1 VDFYTIIIIVFA
13 VLIILAALTRDR
25 KPRRKHSESSA
36 EVFDIS
42 EIYSIA
48 AALEDFFNE
57 SAHPKDLLTNA
68 EFERGAKYFQKSE
81 FSNEELL
88 SYANGENIIIAC
100 LAFEALRHRDID
112 DKTIDKTIQI
122 LSGIY
127 LWSIFYALRVLEKAN
142 GQILGRV
149 LAQAQEWWPQYQMQ
163 VQFFNDFIQIRIA
176 GGEKPTLKG
185 VITQANRE
193 SIGHIS
199 GFLNK
204 LDRTP
209 IENLFTEFDEIKST
223 LLDSDYLNSIGKIR
237 TSELESNIIIEHP
250 YLLEVL
256 KQTEEFLFSA
266 SGRSVLLV
274 GEPGVGKKA
283 LISLLV
289 KSLGKKGWKLF
300 EAGASEVIAGQ
311 KYIGELEA
319 RVQSLIENLDSNRF
333 VFWYIP
339 NFHQLH
345 YAGMHRYST
354 IGILDMILPHIESGR
369 LKIIAET
376 HPSSNEK
383 LSRDHK
389 RVHSLLETIRMTP
402 LSENATLK
410 LVDKW
415 VSESN
420 QKQFNFKVEAKTL
433 TEALHL
439 SKQFLNNL
447 AAPGNVFGLIKL
459 AIRLVQINNSSAK
472 RISPEDLYSALSQL
486 TGLPRSILDDRV
498 SLDLNALRAHFTGRV
513 MGQGEAIECLVERV
527 AMIKA
532 ALTDPTRPF
541 GVFLFAGPT
550 GTGKTEIA
558 KALADFLFGSQDR
571 MIRLDMSEFKTVE
584 SVDRILGET
593 GERSDSSAL
602 VNQIRKQP
610 FSVILLDE
618 FEKAHPNIWDLFL
631 QVFDDGRLSDKQG
644 NTANF
649 RHTIIILTSNLGAT
663 VQVGSSLGFNS
674 AAGDFTITDV
684 EKAITKTFRREF
696 VNRLDRVVIFRP
708 LSRSVMRTILHS
720 ELNQTLQRRG
730 LRNREWAVEW
740 EDSAVEFLLEKGFT
754 PDLGARPLKR
764 AIDRY
769 LLSPLAMTIVNHQFP
784 SGDQFL
790 FVRSD
795 GQSIQVEFIDPD
807 AQVEVLEADTPVDIT
822 GDSDQTLRK
831 IVLEPQLNQA
841 ETDFLARCYEELETT
856 IRSEEWQNRKD
867 DFYQK
872 IATDDFWE
880 STGRFQVLSNTEYMD
895 RIESGLNTARS
906 LTDRMRTKTVPQS
919 IVRRLAQQLYLLGEA
934 CKTIHQDLPKD
945 SFIRIES
952 KPSPKTDPLQLHAIA
967 EKLLQMYLNWAK
979 LRNMKYTVLLKE
991 KSVESHAFIAVV
1003 AFSGF
1008 GAYAIL
1014 KGEAGIHIF
1023 EEPVQE
1029 NRFGKYNVRV
1039 HVAPQP
1045 DIPVKKRSDL
1055 LHQAESAFNAKEID
1069 KTIVRHY
1076 REKPS
1081 PLVKDS
1087 IGKWKTGKLS
1097 TVLAGNFDLFIKD

>member
-333 VFWYIP
+333 VIWYIP

-415 VSESN
+415 VNESN
-420 QKQFNFKVEAKTL
+420 
-433 TEALHL
+433 
-439 SKQFLNNL
+439 
-447 AAPGNVFGLIKL
+447 
-459 AIRLVQINNSSAK
+459 
-472 RISPEDLYSALSQL
+472 
-486 TGLPRSILDDRV
+486 
-498 SLDLNALRAHFTGRV
+498 
-513 MGQGEAIECLVERV
+513 
-527 AMIKA
+527 
-532 ALTDPTRPF
+532 
-541 GVFLFAGPT
+541 
-550 GTGKTEIA
+550 
-558 KALADFLFGSQDR
+558 
-571 MIRLDMSEFKTVE
+571 
-584 SVDRILGET
+584 
-593 GERSDSSAL
+593 
-602 VNQIRKQP
+602 
-610 FSVILLDE
+610 
-618 FEKAHPNIWDLFL
+618 
-631 QVFDDGRLSDKQG
+631 
-644 NTANF
+644 
-649 RHTIIILTSNLGAT
+649 
-663 VQVGSSLGFNS
+663 
-674 AAGDFTITDV
+674 
-684 EKAITKTFRREF
+684 
-696 VNRLDRVVIFRP
+696 
-708 LSRSVMRTILHS
+708 
-720 ELNQTLQRRG
+720 
-730 LRNREWAVEW
+730 
-740 EDSAVEFLLEKGFT
+740 
-754 PDLGARPLKR
+754 
-764 AIDRY
+764 
-769 LLSPLAMTIVNHQFP
+769 
-784 SGDQFL
+784 
-790 FVRSD
+790 
-795 GQSIQVEFIDPD
+795 
-807 AQVEVLEADTPVDIT
+807 
-822 GDSDQTLRK
+822 
-831 IVLEPQLNQA
+831 
-841 ETDFLARCYEELETT
+841 
-856 IRSEEWQNRKD
+856 
-867 DFYQK
+867 
-872 IATDDFWE
+872 
-880 STGRFQVLSNTEYMD
+880 
-895 RIESGLNTARS
+895 
-906 LTDRMRTKTVPQS
+906 
-919 IVRRLAQQLYLLGEA
+919 
-934 CKTIHQDLPKD
+934 
-945 SFIRIES
+945 
-952 KPSPKTDPLQLHAIA
+952 
-967 EKLLQMYLNWAK
+967 
-979 LRNMKYTVLLKE
+979 
-991 KSVESHAFIAVV
+991 
-1003 AFSGF
+1003 
-1008 GAYAIL
+1008 
-1014 KGEAGIHIF
+1014 
-1023 EEPVQE
+1023 
-1029 NRFGKYNVRV
+1029 
-1039 HVAPQP
+1039 
-1045 DIPVKKRSDL
+1045 
-1055 LHQAESAFNAKEID
+1055 
-1069 KTIVRHY
+1069 
-1076 REKPS
+1076 
-1081 PLVKDS
+1081 
-1087 IGKWKTGKLS
+1087 
-1097 TVLAGNFDLFIKD
+1097 